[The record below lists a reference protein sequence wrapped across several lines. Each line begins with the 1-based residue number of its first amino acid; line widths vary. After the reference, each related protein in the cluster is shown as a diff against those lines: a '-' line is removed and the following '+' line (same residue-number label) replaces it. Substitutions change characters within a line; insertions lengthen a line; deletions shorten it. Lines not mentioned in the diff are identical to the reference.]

1 MLAFKRGRRQQQQVR
16 KPAADAASSAA
27 SPVRTVIAEKQT
39 RRVNA
44 VRAMTRMER
53 RAKATM
59 VVAESSEGEVEVEVA
74 ALGGGPM
81 ELDSSAGSQAAL
93 GFPQAHVEVG
103 AVASVD
109 LTMDL

>member
-1 MLAFKRGRRQQQQVR
+1 
-16 KPAADAASSAA
+16 
-27 SPVRTVIAEKQT
+27 
-39 RRVNA
+39 
-44 VRAMTRMER
+44 MTRMER

-59 VVAESSEGEVEVEVA
+59 VVAESSEGEVEEA
-74 ALGGGPM
+74 ALDGGPM

-109 LTMDL
+109 LTTDL